1 MSKKQIPNILSTIRL
16 LMVPLFAWIF
26 FSDIPNNGFWAVA
39 VFIAAGLTDILDG
52 YLARRNNWITD
63 VGKILDPFADKL
75 MQCTVLI
82 CFYIKEIIP
91 IWLMLIYVG
100 KEFLMLVGSLFIFRR
115 KRVVVKSN
123 FFGKMAVC
131 VFYASIAVLVGL
143 RLLAAPEVQAAATPF
158 ICIIMLDFALLA
170 LVQYFFCYIKAK
182 QTNPEL
188 EER

>member
-75 MQCTVLI
+75 MQFTAFVCLTIKNRFLLWLVILVAVKECCVLI
-82 CFYIKEIIP
+82 VWWNIPTVTYVCAALSGAVMIFAFVMYIR
-91 IWLMLIYVG
+91 YYYRQ
-100 KEFLMLVGSLFIFRR
+100 FF
-115 KRVVVKSN
+115 SN
-123 FFGKMAVC
+123 TQK
-131 VFYASIAVLVGL
+131 
-143 RLLAAPEVQAAATPF
+143 
-158 ICIIMLDFALLA
+158 
-170 LVQYFFCYIKAK
+170 
-182 QTNPEL
+182 
-188 EER
+188 

>member
-75 MQCTVLI
+75 MQFTAFVCLTIKNRFLLWLVILVAVKECSFLI
-82 CFYIKEIIP
+82 GGIIIRKKEN
-91 IWLMLIYVG
+91 
-100 KEFLMLVGSLFIFRR
+100 F
-115 KRVVVKSN
+115 VVASKWY
-123 FFGKMAVC
+123 GKMATFVITVC
-131 VFYASIAVLVGL
+131 PQSHMYAQLC
-143 RLLAAPEVQAAATPF
+143 RAPS
-158 ICIIMLDFALLA
+158 
-170 LVQYFFCYIKAK
+170 
-182 QTNPEL
+182 
-188 EER
+188 

>member
-75 MQCTVLI
+75 MQFTAFVCLTIKNRFLLWLVILVAVKECSFLI
-82 CFYIKEIIP
+82 GGIIDQ
-91 IWLMLIYVG
+91 
-100 KEFLMLVGSLFIFRR
+100 LVEKDYKMNGTAKWRR
-115 KRVVVKSN
+115 S
-123 FFGKMAVC
+123 
-131 VFYASIAVLVGL
+131 S
-143 RLLAAPEVQAAATPF
+143 
-158 ICIIMLDFALLA
+158 
-170 LVQYFFCYIKAK
+170 
-182 QTNPEL
+182 
-188 EER
+188 